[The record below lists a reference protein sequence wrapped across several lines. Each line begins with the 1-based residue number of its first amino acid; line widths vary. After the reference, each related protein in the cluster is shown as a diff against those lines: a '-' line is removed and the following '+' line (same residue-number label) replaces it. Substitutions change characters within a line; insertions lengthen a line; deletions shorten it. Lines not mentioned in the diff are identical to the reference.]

1 MKQIPLCYVKGKH
14 SPQTHGLAKGS
25 VPSDQKEGPT
35 LKAQHGARGGCVG
48 GYSFLPSCPELRL
61 SLCAGDM
68 TFTVELGGLGFEWS
82 LPGEK
87 GGGWQ
92 ELSTADS

>member
-35 LKAQHGARGGCVG
+35 YKAQHGA
-48 GYSFLPSCPELRL
+48 
-61 SLCAGDM
+61 
-68 TFTVELGGLGFEWS
+68 
-82 LPGEK
+82 
-87 GGGWQ
+87 GGGGGTPSFPPA
-92 ELSTADS
+92 LSSGSPSALET